1 MVDTHLLDGAE
12 LPVGS
17 GDLDEASEE
26 GMSDVVPAL
35 FVAAHDPCRLCGGST
50 AGGRLGYC
58 PTCLPD
64 LFAG

>member
-1 MVDTHLLDGAE
+1 
-12 LPVGS
+12 
-17 GDLDEASEE
+17 
-26 GMSDVVPAL
+26 MSDVVPAL